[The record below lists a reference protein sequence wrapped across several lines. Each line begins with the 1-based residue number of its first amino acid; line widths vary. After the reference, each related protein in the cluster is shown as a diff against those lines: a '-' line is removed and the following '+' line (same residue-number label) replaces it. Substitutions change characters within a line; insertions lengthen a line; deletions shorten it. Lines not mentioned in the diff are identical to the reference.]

1 MDGVCFD
8 FLDYWPSTVLDLI
21 FQHLSGAEILAAC
34 SVHKSWNHYLSEE
47 SLNCWTNVIVQPKV
61 HNDLEYLVNSKRR
74 YQHLKAVNITSI
86 VPELLSIITKH
97 GRKWKSIMIF
107 RTTFEAKSQMEA
119 ILQTSA
125 KTIER
130 LDLNNLI
137 CKTTSVE
144 EASQS
149 FNFPHLKKLKIS
161 YHYLDDSL
169 PWINGFFATAPL
181 LESLQLSN
189 ASDTQMKDLILAG
202 AFLKKLSMSGRFQD
216 KTFFKTLSTKLPSRL
231 EEFEFNDIL
240 SSSTEDE
247 NLSFFNSFFK
257 SQSMTLKMFSTD
269 ALLELAEFETAF
281 KMPHLQRLNIKSFH
295 YNPETITVYLES
307 LKASSVPQANL
318 KIMDVQW
325 LDQNLLELLAI
336 HARGLE
342 ELRAD
347 KITATNASNVT
358 WFPKLH
364 KFQVFFLN
372 PILKE
377 QIRCKAD
384 EDRSRLEKL
393 MLGGIVALEIAI
405 DFSEE
410 DREILESLEF

>member
-21 FQHLSGAEILAAC
+21 FQHLSGEEILIATQ
-34 SVHKSWNHYLSEE
+34 VQRTWNSFLSQD
-47 SLNCWTNVIVQPKV
+47 SLNCWKNVIVQPKV
-61 HNDLEYLVNSKRR
+61 HIDLEYLVSSKRR
-74 YQHLKAVNITSI
+74 YQHLKAVNITNI
-86 VPELLSIITKH
+86 VPELLSIITKQ

-107 RTTFEAKSQMEA
+107 RTSFTKSQMEA
-119 ILQTSA
+119 ILQISA

-130 LDLNNLI
+130 LDLNNLT
-137 CKTTSVE
+137 CKTISAVE
-144 EASQS
+144 ARQS
-149 FNFPHLKKLKIS
+149 LNFPHLRELSIS
-161 YHYLDDSL
+161 YHYLDESL
-169 PWINGFFATAPL
+169 PWINGFFASAPL

-189 ASDTQMKDLILAG
+189 ASDTQMKNLILAG
-202 AFLKKLSMSGRFQD
+202 TFLKKLSMSGRFQD
-216 KTFFKTLSTKLPSRL
+216 KTFFKVLSIKLPSRL

-257 SQSMTLKMFSTD
+257 SQSLTLKMFTTD

-281 KMPHLQRLNIKSFH
+281 KMPLLHRLNIKSFH
-295 YNPETITVYLES
+295 YNPETITAYLES
-307 LKASSVPQANL
+307 LMASSVPQANL
-318 KIMDVQW
+318 KVMDVQW

-336 HARGLE
+336 YARGLE

-347 KITATNASNVT
+347 KITATDASNVT

-377 QIRCKAD
+377 RIRCKED

-393 MLGGIVALEIAI
+393 ILGGIVALEIAI

-410 DREILESLEF
+410 DQEILESLES